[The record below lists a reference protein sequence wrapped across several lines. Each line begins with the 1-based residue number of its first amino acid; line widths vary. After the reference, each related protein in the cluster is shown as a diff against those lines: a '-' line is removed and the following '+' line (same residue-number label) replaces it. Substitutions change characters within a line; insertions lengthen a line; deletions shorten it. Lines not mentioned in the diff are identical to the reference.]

1 VKLPAGWKAAT
12 SLEVAAQE
20 GSTVRCQPVTK
31 AAHAAHPGPY
41 VDDLSELQAHIEKE
55 VEQLKHQPN
64 GSANDP
70 AKAKD

>member
-1 VKLPAGWKAAT
+1 
-12 SLEVAAQE
+12 
-20 GSTVRCQPVTK
+20 
-31 AAHAAHPGPY
+31 

>member
-31 AAHAAHPGPY
+31 AAHAASGPY
-41 VDDLSELQAHIEKE
+41 VDDLSELQAHIAKA

-64 GSANDP
+64 GSTDDP